1 MRSPEAR
8 ALAAAT
14 SPSPVDSVSISE
26 VTSTGARA
34 TWSAPADN
42 GSAITGYHLQLL
54 VGGTVIDEVVTDVPT
69 LGVTLTSLDPDTA
82 YGFRAAAVNALGT
95 GDFSPTQS
103 FTTTHS
109 SVERQFGADRFE
121 TAVRV
126 SESAFPYEGV
136 PVTFIANGMNFPD
149 ALAAAAAAG
158 SFGGPVLLTRPNSVS
173 TATVNEV
180 AALKPEYLFAAGGTA
195 VVGDSVL
202 NTLAPYAT
210 VSWERAAGS
219 TRYQTA
225 GILST
230 LWESTDTVYLANGM
244 NFPDALAGA
253 AAAGHEGAPV
263 LLTKQ
268 NALPPETAAYLG
280 YLQPS
285 RLVVLGGSGAV
296 SQAVVNQ
303 ARLASQGSITSV
315 QRLSGASRYDTAVD
329 ISRRTFTAP
338 RVPVVYVAS
347 GQNFADALAGAA
359 AAGALGGPVL
369 LTAPTEI
376 SDATIAEIERLDPVR
391 VVVLGGPAVVSD
403 AVQERIANA
412 IG

>member
-1 MRSPEAR
+1 M
-8 ALAAAT
+8 AAAA
-14 SPSPVDSVSISE
+14 PSAVDAATVTE
-26 VTSTGARA
+26 VTSTRARA

-42 GSAITGYHLQLL
+42 GSAIIGYHLQLL
-54 VGGTVIDEVVTDVPT
+54 IGGNVIDEIVTDVPI
-69 LGVTLTSLDPDTA
+69 LGVTLTDLAPDTT
-82 YGFRAAAVNALGT
+82 YGFQVAAVNAVGT
-95 GDFSPTQS
+95 GPFSPAQS

-158 SFGGPVLLTRPNSVS
+158 TFGGPVLLTRPGSVS
-173 TATVNEV
+173 TSTVDEV
-180 AALKPEYLFAAGGTA
+180 AALKPEFLIAAGGKA
-195 VVGDSVL
+195 VVSDAVL
-202 NTLAPYAT
+202 NTLRPSAT
-210 VSWERAAGS
+210 VGTERAAGAS
-219 TRYQTA
+219 RYETA
-225 GILST
+225 GIIST
-230 LWESTDTVYLANGM
+230 LWEATGTVYLANGM

-253 AAAGHEGAPV
+253 AAAGHERAPV

-268 NALPPETAAYLG
+268 NTLPAETAAYLR
-280 YLQPS
+280 YLRPS
-285 RLVVLGGSGAV
+285 KLVVLGGTGAV
-296 SQAVVNQ
+296 SQAVVDRAQ
-303 ARLASQGSITSV
+303 AATQGSIVSV
-315 QRLSGASRYDTAVD
+315 QRLFGDSRYDTAVD
-329 ISRRTFTAP
+329 ISRRTFTTP

-347 GQNFADALAGAA
+347 GQSFADALAGAA

-376 SDATIAEIERLDPVR
+376 SDATIAEIKRLDPVR

-403 AVQERIANA
+403 AVQNRIANA
-412 IG
+412 ID